1 MEAHGMLARDFA
13 TPGPLLTP
21 LPPSNSK
28 SSASGASNT
37 DSTSALSNLDSDND
51 HRPVPRIMSGP
62 KEKDI
67 NTDAEKIDTIGQ
79 LLLDPELKVWYS
91 SDSASHAQKMYRTF
105 QRDLTLRALPSNYM
119 WQHY

>member
-1 MEAHGMLARDFA
+1 
-13 TPGPLLTP
+13 
-21 LPPSNSK
+21 
-28 SSASGASNT
+28 
-37 DSTSALSNLDSDND
+37 
-51 HRPVPRIMSGP
+51 MSGP